1 MNKLFTSIFALFLL
15 VCVAFSEE
23 KTTVVQ
29 VTDDNSDIIK
39 TGNWLV
45 EFYAPWCGHCKRLAP
60 VYEELAQLYNVDIEN
75 SKVKIAQV
83 NCVDN
88 ASDTQPLNIS
98 AKVKSKIIEVQE
110 IKIVSLLILIACQ
123 NKKRQNALK
132 GENGDNEKK
141 KKSLFI
147 SPILNI
153 ESKEQLKEKLKENK
167 VSFIFISSGSET
179 KDKEIL
185 SSYKIVTKQIQ
196 DVDCPN
202 FLVVM
207 DSSIIDGGD
216 DDVIPS
222 SSISGKVGEE
232 PILLVYKDNEYQQY
246 QSNNENGLSVNQW
259 VRINQFPLISELTFS
274 NQHMLTVSFK
284 KIVMFVFTKK
294 PTTENIQH
302 MKSIASSKQFKSN
315 PTEFGFTYIVENT
328 FASWISNFKLEKT
341 PALLV
346 FPEKMDIYYYEE
358 SIDPLDKSSVLQ
370 FLSDVNNN
378 KYSLKYLNILG
389 FYLDRIEEFMVEY
402 LYYIVGLIIVIPI
415 LLFFVCSGESKEKDQ

>member
-98 AKVKSKIIEVQE
+98 AKMKSKITEVQE

-123 NKKRQNALK
+123 K
-132 GENGDNEKK
+132 
-141 KKSLFI
+141 
-147 SPILNI
+147 
-153 ESKEQLKEKLKENK
+153 QLKEKLKENK

-185 SSYKIVTKQIQ
+185 NSYNIVTKQIQ

-207 DSSIIDGGD
+207 DSSIIDG

>member
-29 VTDDNSDIIK
+29 VTSDNSDIIT

-45 EFYAPWCGHCKRLAP
+45 EFFAPWCGHCKRLAP

-88 ASDTQPLNIS
+88 QS
-98 AKVKSKIIEVQE
+98 VCSKYE
-110 IKIVSLLILIACQ
+110 IKGYPTIKYFSE
-123 NKKRQNALK
+123 
-132 GENGDNEKK
+132 GEIKDYRGSRDKN
-141 KKSLFI
+141 SFI
-147 SPILNI
+147 TYLDSMSKSPILNI

-185 SSYKIVTKQIQ
+185 SGYKIVTKQIQ

-207 DSSIIDGGD
+207 DSSIIDGSGGAD
-216 DDVIPS
+216 DHVIPS

-246 QSNNENGLSVNQW
+246 QSNNEHGLSVNQW

-328 FASWISNFKLEKT
+328 FASWISNFKLERT

-378 KYSLKYLNILG
+378 KYSLKYLNRLG
-389 FYLDRIEEFMVEY
+389 YYLDRIEEFMVEY

>member
-1 MNKLFTSIFALFLL
+1 MNKLFTSIFALLLL

-29 VTDDNSDIIK
+29 VTSDNSDIIT

-45 EFYAPWCGHCKRLAP
+45 EFFAPWCGHCKRLAP

-88 ASDTQPLNIS
+88 QSDTQPLNTS
-98 AKVKSKIIEVQE
+98 AKEKSKIIEVQE

-123 NKKRQNALK
+123 SLK
-132 GENGDNEKK
+132 
-141 KKSLFI
+141 

-185 SSYKIVTKQIQ
+185 SGYKIVTKQIQ

-207 DSSIIDGGD
+207 DSSIIDDGGD
-216 DDVIPS
+216 DVVIPSSS
-222 SSISGKVGEE
+222 SSISGKIGEE

-246 QSNNENGLSVNQW
+246 QSNNENGLTLNQW

-328 FASWISNFKLEKT
+328 FASWISNFKLERT

-378 KYSLKYLNILG
+378 KYSLKYLNRLG
-389 FYLDRIEEFMVEY
+389 YYLDRIEEFMVEY

-415 LLFFVCSGESKEKDQ
+415 LLFFICSGESKEKDQ

>member
-23 KTTVVQ
+23 KTSVVQ
-29 VTDDNSDIIK
+29 VTSDNSDIIL

-45 EFYAPWCGHCKRLAP
+45 EFFAPWCGHCKRLAP
-60 VYEELAQLYNVDIEN
+60 VYEELAQLYNVDVEN

-88 ASDTQPLNIS
+88 QSVIQLLNIS
-98 AKVKSKIIEVQE
+98 AEVKLKITEAQE
-110 IKIVSLLILIACQ
+110 IKIVSLPILITCQ
-123 NKKRQNALK
+123 NKMRKRREWRQWR
-132 GENGDNEKK
+132 
-141 KKSLFI
+141 KKSFFI

-153 ESKEQLKEKLKENK
+153 ESKEQLKEKLQENK
-167 VSFIFISSGSET
+167 VSFIFISSGSES

-185 SSYKIVTKQIQ
+185 NEYKTVTKQIQ
-196 DVDCPN
+196 DVDSPN

-207 DSSIIDGGD
+207 DSTFTEDI
-216 DDVIPS
+216 IPS
-222 SSISGKVGEE
+222 SSISIKDEK

-246 QSNNENGLSVNQW
+246 QSNNENGLNLNQW
-259 VRINQFPLISELTFS
+259 VRVNQFPLISELTFS

-294 PTTENIQH
+294 PTTDNIQH

-315 PTEFGFTYIVENT
+315 PTDFGFTFIVENT

-378 KYSLKYLNILG
+378 KYSLKYLNRLG
-389 FYLDRIEEFMVEY
+389 YYLDRIEEIMVDY
-402 LYYIVGLIIVIPI
+402 LYYIVGFIIVIPI
-415 LLFFVCSGESKEKDQ
+415 LLFFICSGESKEKDQ

>member
-29 VTDDNSDIIK
+29 ITSDNSDIIS
-39 TGNWLV
+39 TGSWLV
-45 EFYAPWCGHCKRLAP
+45 EFFAPWCGHCKRLAP
-60 VYEELAQLYNVDIEN
+60 VYEELAQLYNVDIDN

-88 ASDTQPLNIS
+88 QS
-98 AKVKSKIIEVQE
+98 VCSKYE
-110 IKIVSLLILIACQ
+110 IKGYPTIKYFSE
-123 NKKRQNALK
+123 
-132 GENGDNEKK
+132 GEIKDYRGSRDKN
-141 KKSLFI
+141 SFI
-147 SPILNI
+147 TYLDSMSKSPILNI

-167 VSFIFISSGSET
+167 VTFIFISSGSES
-179 KDKEIL
+179 KDKEVL
-185 SSYKIVTKQIQ
+185 NEYKIVTKQIQ
-196 DVDCPN
+196 DIDCPN

-207 DSSIIDGGD
+207 DSTMIDGD
-216 DDVIPS
+216 EVIPS
-222 SSISGKVGEE
+222 SSAITGKLGEQ
-232 PILLVYKDNEYQQY
+232 PILLVYKDSEYQQY
-246 QSNNENGLSVNQW
+246 QSNNENGLNINQW

-294 PTTENIQH
+294 PTTDNIQH

-315 PTEFGFTYIVENT
+315 PTDFGFTYIVENT

-358 SIDPLDKSSVLQ
+358 SVDPLDKSSVLQ
-370 FLSDVNNN
+370 FLTDVNNN
-378 KYSLKYLNILG
+378 KYSLKYLNRLG
-389 FYLDRIEEFMVEY
+389 YYLDRIEEFMVEY

-415 LLFFVCSGESKEKDQ
+415 LLFFTCSGESKEKDQ

>member
-29 VTDDNSDIIK
+29 VTSDNSDIIP

-45 EFYAPWCGHCKRLAP
+45 EFFAPWCGHCKRLAP

-88 ASDTQPLNIS
+88 QS
-98 AKVKSKIIEVQE
+98 VCSKYE
-110 IKIVSLLILIACQ
+110 IKGYPTIKYFSE
-123 NKKRQNALK
+123 
-132 GENGDNEKK
+132 GEIKDYRGSRDKN
-141 KKSLFI
+141 SFI
-147 SPILNI
+147 TYLDSMSKSPILNI

-185 SSYKIVTKQIQ
+185 SGYKIVTKQIQ

-207 DSSIIDGGD
+207 DSSIIDGSGGAD
-216 DDVIPS
+216 DHVIPS

-246 QSNNENGLSVNQW
+246 QSNNEHGLSVNQW

-328 FASWISNFKLEKT
+328 FASWISNFKLERT

-378 KYSLKYLNILG
+378 KYSLKYLNRLG
-389 FYLDRIEEFMVEY
+389 YYLDRIEEFMVEY

>member
-15 VCVAFSEE
+15 VCVVFSEE

-29 VTDDNSDIIK
+29 ITSDNSDIIT

-45 EFYAPWCGHCKRLAP
+45 EFFAPWCGHCKRLAP
-60 VYEELAQLYNVDIEN
+60 VYEELAQLYNLDIEN

-88 ASDTQPLNIS
+88 QS
-98 AKVKSKIIEVQE
+98 VCSKYDIKGYPTIKYFSEGE
-110 IKIVSLLILIACQ
+110 IKDYRGSRDK
-123 NKKRQNALK
+123 N
-132 GENGDNEKK
+132 
-141 KKSLFI
+141 SFI
-147 SPILNI
+147 TYLDSMSKSPILNI

-179 KDKEIL
+179 KDKEVL
-185 SSYKIVTKQIQ
+185 NQYKIVTKQIQ

-207 DSSIIDGGD
+207 DSGIIDGGD

-222 SSISGKVGEE
+222 SSISSKIGEE

-246 QSNNENGLSVNQW
+246 QSNNENGLSLNQW

-315 PTEFGFTYIVENT
+315 PTDFGFTYIVENT
-328 FASWISNFKLEKT
+328 FASWISNFKLERT

-378 KYSLKYLNILG
+378 KYSLKYLNRLG
-389 FYLDRIEEFMVEY
+389 YYLDRIEEFMVEY

-415 LLFFVCSGESKEKDQ
+415 LLFFICSGESKEKDQ